1 MFPVESLPAA
11 YLEERSAA
19 DQERF
24 AKLQQEAMQRA
35 QDQQKRLQQPQSQ
48 QQQQQQRIPTPHN
61 ITQQLLQR
69 PPLSR
74 PNSSG
79 VLGNIFQGFVK
90 AASASPS
97 PCQSTCT
104 TPTPGQAKQ
113 ITTAEL
119 ERIVA
124 EQKRDADI
132 CAMPVW

>member
-19 DQERF
+19 EKERF

-35 QDQQKRLQQPQSQ
+35 QDQQKRVQSM
-48 QQQQQQRIPTPHN
+48 QQRIPTPQN

-74 PNSSG
+74 PNDSG

-104 TPTPGQAKQ
+104 TPTPGQARQ
-113 ITTAEL
+113 ISTAEL

-132 CAMPVW
+132 VCWPVF